1 MAFKPHDD
9 SDVYDEVNEY
19 PNWSHWNG
27 GGLYRGIPT
36 MQNKQFIPAFKEL
49 LLFSRRDIRRI
60 LEVGTADG
68 GLIHAITD
76 ISDIEV
82 VTYDVRM
89 PRHADK
95 LATKNVNI
103 VVKDIFTDLD
113 FAKRYIQLK
122 GETLVLC
129 DGGNK
134 PREFHVLSS
143 YLKSGD
149 IIMAHDY
156 CRDPELWESGFKE
169 TVWPNAEITYGHIE
183 PAVKKNNLT
192 EFMTDE
198 FQAAAWTCWKK

>member
-1 MAFKPHDD
+1 MAFKPHDG
-9 SDVYDEVNEY
+9 SDVYDPVNEY
-19 PNWSHWNG
+19 PNWDHWNG

-36 MQNKQFIPAFKEL
+36 MQNKQFIPAFTE
-49 LLFSRRDIRRI
+49 LFSRTNITRI

-76 ISDIEV
+76 VSDVEV

-89 PRHADK
+89 PRHVDK
-95 LATKNVNI
+95 LADKNINI
-103 VVKDIFTDLD
+103 VIKDIFTDLD

-122 GETLVLC
+122 GQTLVLC
-129 DGGNK
+129 DGGDK

-143 YLKSGD
+143 YLKEGD

-156 CRDPELWESGFKE
+156 CRDPAMWDGGFKQ

-183 PAVKKNNLT
+183 HAVKKNNLQG
-192 EFMTDE
+192 FMTDE
-198 FQAAAWTCWKK
+198 FQSAAWTCWKK

>member
-1 MAFKPHDD
+1 VAFKPHDD

-19 PNWSHWNG
+19 PNWDHWNG

-36 MQNKQFIPAFKEL
+36 MQNKQFIPVFTEL
-49 LLFSRRDIRRI
+49 FERTNITRI

-76 ISDIEV
+76 IKDVEV
-82 VTYDVRM
+82 VTYDVRV

-192 EFMTDE
+192 GFMTDE